1 MGSVGVSRECL
12 FYDIDLNAPFSFLNQ
27 LFHLQFINIYLYVH
41 LYLCCNIA
49 NILLVY

>member
-12 FYDIDLNAPFSFLNQ
+12 FYDIDLNALFSFLNH
-27 LFHLQFINIYLYVH
+27 LHLQFINIYIYVH